1 MVNCKSLSYRTP
13 LTKES
18 AIYYLKLGEK
28 IVLKDPRRDSF
39 ICCEYNPFRTLD
51 FPSYKL
57 DLLTITEIKNIINFP
72 KWVAFIAYPIGINEE
87 DINDTRNIPKRL

>member
-1 MVNCKSLSYRTP
+1 MFHSYRTP

-28 IVLKDPRRDSF
+28 IVLKDSRRDSY
-39 ICCEYNPFRTLD
+39 ICCEYNPFRTLN

-57 DLLTITEIKNIINFP
+57 DLLTITDIKDIINNP
-72 KWVAFIAYPIGINEE
+72 KWVAFTAYPIGINDQ
-87 DINDTRNIPKRL
+87 DINDTRSITKRL

>member
-1 MVNCKSLSYRTP
+1 MFHSYRTP

-28 IVLKDPRRDSF
+28 IVLKDSRKNAF
-39 ICCEYNPFRTLD
+39 ICCEYAPSRTLN

-57 DLLTITEIKNIINFP
+57 DLLTITDIKDIINNP
-72 KWVAFIAYPIGINEE
+72 EWVAFTAYPIGINEQ
-87 DINDTRNIPKRL
+87 DVRDYKI